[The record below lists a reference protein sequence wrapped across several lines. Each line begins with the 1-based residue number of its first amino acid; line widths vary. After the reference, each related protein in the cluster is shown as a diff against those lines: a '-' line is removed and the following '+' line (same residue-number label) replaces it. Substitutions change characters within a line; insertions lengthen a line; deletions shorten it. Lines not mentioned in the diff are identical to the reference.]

1 MFGQVLGKVR
11 KVHIVMSVQHSHPS
25 AGVRLVGE
33 PCLHLLPRL
42 VSGLPRLMAVL
53 RDFSHD
59 VFVEH
64 SPDGSLSVEYI
75 AVVVGSLGEDLVEVV
90 SGEVVGE

>member
-1 MFGQVLGKVR
+1 
-11 KVHIVMSVQHSHPS
+11 
-25 AGVRLVGE
+25 
-33 PCLHLLPRL
+33 
-42 VSGLPRLMAVL
+42 MAVL
-53 RDFSHD
+53 RDLSHD